1 MFNPQREERFAFGR
15 KLPRPGAG
23 RLPITALTG
32 FLGAGK
38 STLVRRLLR
47 SPEGRGT
54 AVIVNEFGEIGI
66 DDGLLRAGSERTMLV
81 GNGCVCCA
89 AQSDLHRTLRDLFS
103 ERERGSIPDF
113 QRVVIETSGLA
124 DPTPLLQT
132 LPTDRALGRIYNLNA
147 IVTAVDAATGL
158 ATSRSAPEWAK
169 QVALADR
176 CLVTKTDL
184 VSDDEAKAVIAE
196 ISSVNP
202 FAPVMVAQ
210 PGEEEI
216 AFLLRPTDA
225 IPRTALLSCDEP
237 TFSPDH
243 AAVYNSF
250 VFTFDRPIPWSAFSR
265 ALETLSMLKGPDLLR
280 VKGFVNVTGRE
291 GPVVVQFVQHLV
303 HQPEELAV
311 WPDADR
317 RTRLVFITR
326 GIDHM
331 QVEALLRAVFAF
343 DA

>member
-1 MFNPQREERFAFGR
+1 MLTAQREERFAFGR
-15 KLPRPGAG
+15 KLDRPGAG
-23 RLPITALTG
+23 RIPIIALTG

-38 STLVRRLLR
+38 STIVRRLLQ
-47 SPEGRGT
+47 SPSGRGT

-103 ERERGSIPDF
+103 ERARGSIPDF

-132 LPTDRALGRIYNLNA
+132 LPTDRSLGRIYNLNA
-147 IVTAVDAATGL
+147 IVTVVDAATGL
-158 ATSRSAPEWAK
+158 ATAKAVPEWAK

-176 CLVTKTDL
+176 FLVTKTDL
-184 VSDDEAKAVIAE
+184 VSETEVKAVMDE

-202 FAPVMVAQ
+202 FALTMIAQ

-216 AFLLRPTDA
+216 EFLLRPADA
-225 IPRTALLSCDEP
+225 IPRTAMISCDEP
-237 TFSPDH
+237 ASSPDH
-243 AAVYNSF
+243 SAAYNSF
-250 VFTFDRPIPWSAFSR
+250 VFTFDRPIPWPVFSR
-265 ALETLSMLKGPDLLR
+265 AMETLSMLKGPDLLR
-280 VKGFVNVTGRE
+280 VKGFVNVAGRE
-291 GPVVVQFVQHLV
+291 GPVVVHFVQHLV
-303 HQPEELAV
+303 HQPEELAA
-311 WPDADR
+311 WPDDDR

-326 GIDHM
+326 QM
-331 QVEALLRAVFAF
+331 EQKQVEALLQAVFAF

>member
-1 MFNPQREERFAFGR
+1 MFNPHREERFAFGR
-15 KLPRPGAG
+15 KLPRQGAG
-23 RLPITALTG
+23 RMPITALTG

-38 STLVRRLLR
+38 STIVRRLLQ
-47 SPEGRGT
+47 SPAGRGT

-147 IVTAVDAATGL
+147 IVTVVDAAAGL

-184 VSDDEAKAVIAE
+184 VSQDEVKAVMAE
-196 ISSVNP
+196 ISSLSP

-216 AFLLRPTDA
+216 AFLLRPNAA
-225 IPRTALLSCDEP
+225 IARSGLISCDEP
-237 TFSPDH
+237 ASSPDH
-243 AAVYNSF
+243 AAAYNSF
-250 VFTFDRPIPWSAFSR
+250 VFTYDRPIPWPVFAR
-265 ALETLSMLKGPDLLR
+265 AIETLAMLKGPDLLR
-280 VKGFVNVTGRE
+280 VKGFVNVAGRE

-303 HQPEELAV
+303 HQPEELVA
-311 WPDADR
+311 WPDADQ

-326 GIDHM
+326 GIDQP
-331 QVEALLRAVFAF
+331 QVEALLQAVFAF
-343 DA
+343 

>member
-15 KLPRPGAG
+15 KLSRPGAG

-38 STLVRRLLR
+38 STIIRRLLQ
-47 SPEGRGT
+47 SPTGRGT

-89 AQSDLHRTLRDLFS
+89 AQSDLHRTLRELFS
-103 ERERGSIPDF
+103 ERARGSIPDF

-132 LPTDRALGRIYNLNA
+132 LPTDRSLGRTYNLNA
-147 IVTAVDAATGL
+147 IVTVVDAATGL
-158 ATSRSAPEWAK
+158 ATAKTIPEWTK

-176 CLVTKTDL
+176 FLVTKTDL
-184 VSDDEAKAVIAE
+184 VSEDEVRAVMDA

-202 FAPVMVAQ
+202 FAPARLA
-210 PGEEEI
+210 GRDEEDIE
-216 AFLLRPTDA
+216 FLLRPTDT
-225 IPRTALLSCDEP
+225 IPRTTMLRCDEP
-237 TFSPDH
+237 ASAPDH
-243 AAVYNSF
+243 SAAYSSF
-250 VFTFDRPIPWSAFSR
+250 VFTFDRPIPWPVFSR
-265 ALETLSMLKGPDLLR
+265 AMETLAMLKGPDLLR
-280 VKGFVNVTGRE
+280 IKGFVNVAGRD

-303 HQPEELAV
+303 HQPEELAA
-311 WPDADR
+311 WPDDDR

-326 GIDHM
+326 QIEQK
-331 QVEALLRAVFAF
+331 QVEALLQAVFAF